1 MLEENT
7 VYSLDDGK
15 NYVLVDFILY
25 DNNTYVYLVDIEN
38 PNNYMIAVKN
48 GNELDKVIDGAKIK
62 ELIDEFNKKNN

>member
-48 GNELDKVIDGAKIK
+48 GNELDKVTDGVKIK

>member
-1 MLEENT
+1 MIEENT

-48 GNELDKVIDGAKIK
+48 GNELDKVTDGVKIK
-62 ELIDEFNKKNN
+62 ELIDEFNKSNN

>member
-48 GNELDKVIDGAKIK
+48 GNELDKVIDGVKIK
-62 ELIDEFNKKNN
+62 ELIDEFNKSNN

>member
-25 DNNTYVYLVDIEN
+25 DNDTYVYLVDIEN

-48 GNELDKVIDGAKIK
+48 GNELDKVTDGVKIK